1 MGPVL
6 WHSFCNQMGFPA
18 IGSVLQHPQ
27 RPVILLSYQLGVL
40 LFLILLFPFTDPA
53 FYDMTH
59 IRRLLLTPRS
69 ACALHIFT
77 VPGLKCTSTSLKNM
91 SMKDSKSSMLL
102 SWKDL
107 TFPTHSS
114 AKMMS
119 KWLMFHFLAFLWF
132 KLAFVSV
139 AHSNVFIFSLCPIF
153 LFHSAKVI
161 SCHVV
166 KLKPDADVYYR
177 CSASTFNTNI
187 RWVAFSALYFKMKDF
202 GVAFR
207 LLLNSVH
214 HVP

>member
-1 MGPVL
+1 MT
-6 WHSFCNQMGFPA
+6 QMGFPA

-40 LFLILLFPFTDPA
+40 LFLIPLFPFTDPA

-59 IRRLLLTPRS
+59 IRSLLHTPHS

-91 SMKDSKSSMLL
+91 TGERAWKTVNEACCFHE
-102 SWKDL
+102 KDL

-132 KLAFVSV
+132 KLAFVLV
-139 AHSNVFIFSLCPIF
+139 AHSNVLFFHYAPYFSFIQLK
-153 LFHSAKVI
+153 LSAV
-161 SCHVV
+161 
-166 KLKPDADVYYR
+166 
-177 CSASTFNTNI
+177 
-187 RWVAFSALYFKMKDF
+187 M
-202 GVAFR
+202 
-207 LLLNSVH
+207 LLN
-214 HVP
+214 